1 MGAHRVY
8 HERKYVFG
16 QQLLTLRTR
25 AALTQIALAS
35 KIGVH
40 PSKLSLVLNERQPL
54 PPELATRIAEALQE
68 L

>member
-1 MGAHRVY
+1 MPTTTGPLTVITPADLRAEFARRRVRIY
-8 HERKYVFG
+8 LV
-16 QQLLTLRTR
+16 
-25 AALTQIALAS
+25 AS